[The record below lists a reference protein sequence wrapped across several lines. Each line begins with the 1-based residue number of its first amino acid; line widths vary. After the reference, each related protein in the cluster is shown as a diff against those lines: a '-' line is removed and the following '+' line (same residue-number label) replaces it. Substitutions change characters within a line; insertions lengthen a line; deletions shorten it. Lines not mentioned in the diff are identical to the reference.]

1 MFETESLDLHGLSR
15 ERALHELDLW
25 LNQIFLLDVREA
37 RVVCGWGRGI
47 ILAVVEAELSRHPLV
62 ESYRVD
68 GAGFAL
74 VIAARAEDGL

>member
-1 MFETESLDLHGLSR
+1 MWEIESLDLHGLSR

-25 LNQIFLLDVREA
+25 LNQIFLANVREA

-68 GAGFAL
+68 GAGFAI
-74 VIAARAEDGL
+74 VIAERSDDLV